1 MDKYHQSWFE
11 ELAILRVGK
20 DEGDTVKNK
29 EDEDLDDE
37 EKLHEA
43 RSMVDGVFN
52 WGLWITEKKCNKFYL
67 VLLSREIENMGF
79 WTSRGY

>member
-1 MDKYHQSWFE
+1 
-11 ELAILRVGK
+11 LRVGK

-52 WGLWITEKKCNKFYL
+52 WGL
-67 VLLSREIENMGF
+67 
-79 WTSRGY
+79 